1 MTTQPEQAVGS
12 GEPIAPTPEDRL
24 AAAFG
29 DEPEQQEE
37 DAPEDGAEPE
47 GEAPAPEGEEAE
59 PTEDDIDDDEADE
72 LPPIDAPISWTAEEK
87 ERFAGLPRE
96 TQEYIAKRETERERF
111 VQTKA
116 QEAAQA
122 ERAATKQAAQ
132 YLAQVQQQAAEELE
146 WFAQQLNVS
155 EPDPALIA
163 TNPALYAQQKRAY
176 DHYSAQRDLAQQKR
190 YEALQQAQQY
200 QAVLQQQEAEEFHQR
215 LSTEFPEFLDQSI
228 GPKVK
233 TDLEATAKDL
243 GFSDEDIFRANAP
256 QILALKRATDW
267 KAKAAKYDALMAKK
281 MERVRA
287 GKSAL
292 RPVSKPGTAKSPGA
306 ASQSQYQADREA
318 MRRGD
323 KAAEQRVLDAVL
335 NQSK

>member
-1 MTTQPEQAVGS
+1 MTQPTEAVG
-12 GEPIAPTPEDRL
+12 GEPLAPAPTPEERL

-29 DEPEQQEE
+29 DEPEPQEE
-37 DAPEDGAEPE
+37 E
-47 GEAPAPEGEEAE
+47 EAPDEGAPPVEDEAPEGAEE
-59 PTEDDIDDDEADE
+59 PTEDDIEDGEAEDD
-72 LPPIDAPISWTAEEK
+72 LPPIDPPISWTAEEK

-96 TQEYIAKRETERERF
+96 TQEFIAKRESERERF

-122 ERAATKQAAQ
+122 ERAATRQAAQ

-190 YEALQQAQQY
+190 AEALQQAQQY

-215 LSTEFPEFLDQSI
+215 LSTELPEFLDPSS
-228 GPKVK
+228 GPKIK
-233 TDLEATAKDL
+233 ADLTATAKDL

-292 RPVSKPGTAKSPGA
+292 RPVSKPGAAKSPGA

-318 MRRGD
+318 MKRGD
-323 KAAEQRVLDAVL
+323 KAAEQRVLDSFFST
-335 NQSK
+335 SK

>member
-1 MTTQPEQAVGS
+1 MTTQPNEAVGS

-29 DEPEQQEE
+29 DEPEQQEDE
-37 DAPEDGAEPE
+37 ETPETDEAPQPEEGDEPE
-47 GEAPAPEGEEAE
+47 ISEEDIAEAE
-59 PTEDDIDDDEADE
+59 AA
-72 LPPIDAPISWTAEEK
+72 LPPIDPPISWTAEEK
-87 ERFAGLPRE
+87 ERFNGLPRE
-96 TQEYIAKRETERERF
+96 TQEFIAKRETERERF

-122 ERAATKQAAQ
+122 QRVVSKQAAE
-132 YLAQVQQQAAEELE
+132 YLAQVEQQTAEQLE
-146 WFAQQLNVS
+146 WFEQQLNVS

-176 DHYSAQRDLAQQKR
+176 DHYAAQRNLAQQQR
-190 YEALQQAQQY
+190 NEALQRAQQY
-200 QAVLQQQEAEEFHQR
+200 QTVIQQQEAEEFHQR
-215 LSTEFPEFLDQSI
+215 LSTELPEFFDETS
-228 GPKVK
+228 GPKLK
-233 TDLEATAKDL
+233 TELTATAKFL
-243 GFSDEDIFRANAP
+243 GFSDEDIFRATAP
-256 QILALKRATDW
+256 QILALKRITDV
-267 KAKAAKYDALMAKK
+267 KAKAEKYDALMRKQ

-292 RPVSKPGTAKSPGA
+292 PPVSKPGTAKSPGA

-335 NQSK
+335 NQSKR